1 MSIIEAS
8 LFSGSRRIVL
18 MSGLLRHI
26 LAIALGLCCAGL
38 LSPVNSQTQSPKK
51 PMTGSVA
58 GRVTVHGKGAGGIIV
73 GIRNSDFSIQPPPA
87 VRATTDSDGNYR
99 ITGIPAGSYQV
110 SPMSPA
116 YVVADLG
123 AMRTRGGI
131 LLLSE
136 GEQVQDVDFSL
147 ERGGVIE
154 GRVTDSGG
162 RPVVEERLTLM
173 PADQSKQNR
182 QMFGPVM
189 GVGAI
194 TDDRGIYR
202 IYGLPAGQYKISVGR
217 DDDGYYWSVGVGRV
231 AYKRTFYPDATDQA
245 EAKVIDVTEGSEA
258 TNIDITL
265 GQTLPGFV
273 ASGKVVDGETGR
285 PVTGVRLGLRRVL
298 NNDYA
303 GVNAS
308 VSANSQGE
316 FRLENITRGKYVVL
330 ILPLPEIE
338 TRADPVSFDVVDQD
352 VSGLLVKTFNGL
364 SISGNYIIEGKTD
377 SSLAAKLAE
386 LRLYTYVRNQGA
398 SAGFGHSSPL
408 NADGSFR
415 IGGLSPGTADFTL
428 GSQEGRPLVNFA
440 ISRIE
445 RDGVVLPRGLELNSG
460 EPQVTGVKV
469 FLRYGTGSVRGE
481 VKIENGPLPAD
492 GRVLV
497 WLKKLGE
504 AESNFRPYNAD
515 LRGHF
520 LIEGVTAGEYELRV
534 QANVPRREAPSVT
547 QQVTVA
553 EGAVSDVVIT
563 VDLKPKPGNR

>member
-1 MSIIEAS
+1 MN
-8 LFSGSRRIVL
+8 
-18 MSGLLRHI
+18 GLLRDI
-26 LAIALGLCCAGL
+26 LAIALGLCSAGL
-38 LSPVNSQTQSPKK
+38 LSPANSQTKNPKK
-51 PMTGSVA
+51 PITGSIS
-58 GRVTVHGKGAGGIIV
+58 GRVTEHGKAAGGIIV
-73 GIRNSDFSIQPPPA
+73 GARNSDFSIQPTPA

-110 SPMSPA
+110 SPMSPV

-123 AMRTRGGI
+123 EMRARGGT

-154 GRVTDSGG
+154 GRVTDAGG
-162 RPVVEERLTLM
+162 HPVVEERLTLM
-173 PADQSKQNR
+173 PANQSRQNR
-182 QMFGPVM
+182 PMYGPVM

-194 TDDRGIYR
+194 TDDRGVYR

-217 DDDGYYWSVGVGRV
+217 DDDGYYWSAGVGRV
-231 AYKRTFYPDATDQA
+231 AYKRTFYPDATDPA

-273 ASGKVVDGETGR
+273 ASGKVVDGDTGR

-308 VSANSQGE
+308 VNANSQGE

-330 ILPLPEIE
+330 ILPLPGTE
-338 TRADPVSFDVVDQD
+338 TRADAVSFEVVDQD

-364 SISGNYIIEGKTD
+364 SISGNYIIEGKAD

-386 LRLYTYVRNQGA
+386 LSLYAYVRNQGA
-398 SAGFGHSSPL
+398 NAGFGHSSPL

-428 GSQEGRPLVNFA
+428 GSQEGRQLVNFA

-481 VKIENGPLPAD
+481 VKVENGPLPAD

-504 AESNFRPYNAD
+504 AESSLRPYNTD

-520 LIEGVTAGEYELRV
+520 LIEGVSAGEYELRV
-534 QANVPRREAPSVT
+534 QANVPRREPPSAT

-553 EGAVSDVVIT
+553 EGTVSDVVIT
-563 VDLKPKPGNR
+563 VDLKPKPGQPVNP

>member
-1 MSIIEAS
+1 
-8 LFSGSRRIVL
+8 

-26 LAIALGLCCAGL
+26 LAIALGLCSAGL
-38 LSPVNSQTQSPKK
+38 LSPANSQTKSAKK
-51 PMTGSVA
+51 PVTGSIS
-58 GRVTVHGKGAGGIIV
+58 GRVTMHGKGAGGIIV
-73 GIRNSDFSIQPPPA
+73 GVRNSDFSIQPTPA

-110 SPMSPA
+110 SPMSPV

-123 AMRTRGGI
+123 EMRARGGI

-162 RPVVEERLTLM
+162 RPVVEERLTLI
-173 PADQSKQNR
+173 PADQSRQNR
-182 QMFGPVM
+182 QMFGPVT

-194 TDDRGIYR
+194 TDDRGVYR
-202 IYGLPAGQYKISVGR
+202 IYGLPTGQYKISVGR

-231 AYKRTFYPDATDQA
+231 AYKRTFYPDATDPA
-245 EAKVIDVTEGSEA
+245 EAKVIEVTEGSEA

-273 ASGKVVDGETGR
+273 ASGKVVDGDTGR

-308 VSANSQGE
+308 VNANSQGE

-330 ILPLPEIE
+330 ILPLPATE

-386 LRLYTYVRNQGA
+386 LRLYAYVRNQGA
-398 SAGFGHSSPL
+398 NAGFGHSSPL

-428 GSQEGRPLVNFA
+428 GSQEGRQLVNFA

-481 VKIENGPLPAD
+481 VKVENGPLPAD
-492 GRVLV
+492 VRVLV

-504 AESNFRPYNAD
+504 AESSLRPYNTD

-520 LIEGVTAGEYELRV
+520 LIEGVSAGEYELRV
-534 QANVPRREAPSVT
+534 QANVPRREPPSAT

-553 EGAVSDVVIT
+553 EGTVSDVVIT
-563 VDLKPKPGNR
+563 VDLKPKPGQPANP

>member
-1 MSIIEAS
+1 M
-8 LFSGSRRIVL
+8 
-18 MSGLLRHI
+18 
-26 LAIALGLCCAGL
+26 
-38 LSPVNSQTQSPKK
+38 
-51 PMTGSVA
+51 
-58 GRVTVHGKGAGGIIV
+58 HGKGAGGIIV
-73 GIRNSDFSIQPPPA
+73 GVRNSDFSIQPTPA

-99 ITGIPAGSYQV
+99 IIGIPAGSYQV
-110 SPMSPA
+110 SPMSPV

-123 AMRTRGGI
+123 EMRARGGI

-162 RPVVEERLTLM
+162 RPVVEERLTLV

-231 AYKRTFYPDATDQA
+231 AYKRTFYPDATDPA
-245 EAKVIDVTEGSEA
+245 EAKVIEVTEGSEA

-273 ASGKVVDGETGR
+273 ASGKVVDGDTGR

-308 VSANSQGE
+308 VTANSQGE

-330 ILPLPEIE
+330 ILPLPGTE

-386 LRLYTYVRNQGA
+386 LSLYAYVRNQGA
-398 SAGFGHSSPL
+398 NAGFGHSSPL

-428 GSQEGRPLVNFA
+428 GSQEGRQLVNFA

-481 VKIENGPLPAD
+481 VRVENGPLPAD

-504 AESNFRPYNAD
+504 AESSLRPYNTD

-520 LIEGVTAGEYELRV
+520 LIEGVSAGEYELRV
-534 QANVPRREAPSVT
+534 QANVPRREPPSAT

-553 EGAVSDVVIT
+553 EGTVSDVVIT
-563 VDLKPKPGNR
+563 VDLKPKPGQPVNP